1 MLVQHYSIDTLY
13 LEQDFEIE
21 VPDSSA
27 ITAEGVTQTE
37 WLYSCMTRRQR
48 DFATLLVQ
56 GYTRAEIAQQLGISL
71 QGVHQRI
78 LVMRERLIRK
88 AHVQR

>member
-1 MLVQHYSIDTLY
+1 MLVQHYSIDRLY
-13 LEQDFEIE
+13 EEHDFEIE

-27 ITAEGVTQTE
+27 ITAEATAQTE
-37 WLYSCMTRRQR
+37 WLYSCLTKRQR
-48 DFATLLVQ
+48 AFADLLVQ
-56 GYTRAEIAQQLGISL
+56 GYTRAEIADKLGISL

-78 LVMRERLIRK
+78 LVMRERLVRK